1 MAEGDKQYGGSGPG
15 FISLS
20 LGRAWNALR
29 KNTAALLTEELSVNG
44 QD

>member
-1 MAEGDKQYGGSGPG
+1 MAEGNKQYGGIGTV
-15 FISLS
+15 FISLP
-20 LGRAWNALR
+20 LGRVWNALR